1 MDSLGLLGTED
12 HAKLDMDSWTPD
24 LQKVEHGI
32 FDIYDFLSYPLIV
45 KVSSFPLILLAKFPL
60 GGKKKQNRKGVEM
73 IIRE

>member
-32 FDIYDFLSYPLIV
+32 FDIHDFLSYPLIV

-60 GGKKKQNRKGVEM
+60 KKKKTKNRKGVEV
-73 IIRE
+73 IVRE